1 MNMDCA
7 ACGKPISVTAKFCG
21 KCGAPVKRS
30 GKPAEAEVP
39 ETAQGPLTPSTAVPE
54 ETPPTATDKVDDLV
68 ITLTPAPNQTLDD
81 SGMLDIDL
89 NLDVRPPPAAPVPQ
103 DNASQ
108 DFPAPSDA
116 DWLSRLEQQQAEL
129 KKTLEKHSLLLDF
142 ISLASQ
148 QQTHHQSQPNPAEH
162 LLHEVVEKQTEF
174 AVQLAQLQNHLNQQS
189 TTASAVRIPEEWK
202 LLLEKQKVEIQK
214 AFTTNVTQITDNL
227 GAAHAADVS
236 QMQNMVKANAAAA
249 EGLEKNLAPVSQG
262 LAELKKHVQELSKKV
277 ESQGATARKAGIAG
291 KVEDSDGGSLM
302 IFVIGLLCGL
312 TVVLSSLAIYNFLG
326 HSSAS
331 SADSA
336 SHADTSSHGGDTS
349 SHADSASSHADS
361 SAKPKAKAHA
371 PEGH

>member
-1 MNMDCA
+1 MDCA

-39 ETAQGPLTPSTAVPE
+39 ETAQGPVTPSTPAPAE
-54 ETPPTATDKVDDLV
+54 ASTAAADTVDDLV
-68 ITLTPAPNQTLDD
+68 INLSPAPNLALDD
-81 SGMLDIDL
+81 TGMLDIDL
-89 NLDVRPPPAAPVPQ
+89 NLDVRPPPAAPAPQ
-103 DNASQ
+103 DKASE

-116 DWLSRLEQQQAEL
+116 DWLSRLEQQQADL

-148 QQTHHQSQPNPAEH
+148 QQTHHQSQPNPAEN

-189 TTASAVRIPEEWK
+189 TTAASGRIPEEWK

-214 AFTTNVTQITDNL
+214 AFSTNVTQITDNL

-236 QMQNMVKANAAAA
+236 HMQDMVKANTAAA
-249 EGLEKNLAPVSQG
+249 ESLEKNLAPVSQG
-262 LAELKKHVQELSKKV
+262 LAELKKHVQDLSKKV
-277 ESQGATARKAGIAG
+277 ESQGTATRKAGIAG

-326 HSSAS
+326 HSNASA
-331 SADSA
+331 ADSA
-336 SHADTSSHGGDTS
+336 SHADASSHGDTS
-349 SHADSASSHADS
+349 SHADSASSHGDS